1 MAARRNR
8 KGRRRNRGRF
18 GGLYKLLSIL
28 IIFAA
33 ILAGCVVFF
42 RVNTMVVEGNSRY
55 TSDEIIIA
63 SGVQQGDN
71 LFTLNKSQMVSR
83 ILTRLPYV
91 DDLSIERKLPDTLIF
106 YVTESTPVAWI
117 ESGGTCWLL
126 DHRCKIL
133 EAGDSSLVQGLPE
146 VLGLTPT
153 DATVGNRLTVDPEEQ
168 NKLDRLREFLAAI
181 GNRQMT
187 GSLTSFIDLS
197 SDNEIRFGYGD
208 NLTVIF
214 PLNGDFDQETYEL
227 KRALES
233 MDERGIPRTGTL
245 DQNYEG
251 RESHLLP
258 ERWLPDQLT
267 GTSQAE
273 TGADPETEA
282 GAETS
287 APPQA
292 SMTPQGE
299 DDGTN
304 EEPTE

>member
-18 GGLYKLLSIL
+18 GFLYKLLSTL

-42 RVNTMVVEGNSRY
+42 RVNTMMVDGNSRY
-55 TSDEIIIA
+55 TSEEIIAA

-71 LFTLNKSQMVSR
+71 LFTLNKGKMVSQ

-91 DDLSIERKLPDTLIF
+91 DDLSINRKLPDTLIF
-106 YVTESTPVAWI
+106 QVTESTPVAWI
-117 ESGGTCWLL
+117 ESEGTCWLL

-133 EAGDSSLVQGLPE
+133 EAGDSSITEGLPE
-146 VLGLTPT
+146 VLGLTPV
-153 DATVGNRLTVDPEEQ
+153 DATVGNRLTVNPEEQ
-168 NKLDRLREFLAAI
+168 NKLDRLREFFTAI
-181 GNRQMT
+181 AGRQMT

-197 SDNEIRFGYGD
+197 SENEIRFGYGE

-214 PLNGDFDQETYEL
+214 PLNGDYDQETYEL

-251 RESHLLP
+251 RETHLLP
-258 ERWLPDQLT
+258 ERWMPGQTTEEPTQTDD
-267 GTSQAE
+267 S
-273 TGADPETEA
+273 ETESTA
-282 GAETS
+282 TPEVS
-287 APPQA
+287 Q
-292 SMTPQGE
+292 TPQGE
-299 DDGTN
+299 ETN
-304 EEPTE
+304 EE

>member
-18 GGLYKLLSIL
+18 GFLYKLLSTL

-33 ILAGCVVFF
+33 ILMGCVVFF

-55 TSDEIIIA
+55 PSEEIIAA

-71 LFTLNKSQMVSR
+71 LFTLNKSKMVSQ

-106 YVTESTPVAWI
+106 YVTESVPVAWI
-117 ESGGTCWLL
+117 ESDGTYWLL

-133 EAGDSSLVQGLPE
+133 EAGDSSLTEGLPE
-146 VLGLTPT
+146 VLGLTPV
-153 DATVGNRLTVDPEEQ
+153 DATVGNRLTVSPEEQ
-168 NKLDRLREFLAAI
+168 NKLDRLREFFAAI
-181 GNRQMT
+181 AGRQMT

-197 SDNEIRFGYGD
+197 SENEIRFGYGD

-251 RESHLLP
+251 RETHLLP
-258 ERWLPDQLT
+258 ERWLPGQPVEEPDQT
-267 GTSQAE
+267 DTDS
-273 TGADPETEA
+273 ETE
-282 GAETS
+282 ETA
-287 APPQA
+287 APEVSQP
-292 SMTPQGE
+292 PQGE
-299 DDGTN
+299 DAN
-304 EEPTE
+304 E

>member
-1 MAARRNR
+1 MAARRKR

-18 GGLYKLLSIL
+18 GFLYKLLSTL

-55 TSDEIIIA
+55 AAEEIIAA

-91 DDLSIERKLPDTLIF
+91 DDLSVDRKLPDTLIF
-106 YVTESTPVAWI
+106 HVTESTPVAWI
-117 ESGGTCWLL
+117 GSGGTCWLL

-133 EAGDSSLVQGLPE
+133 EAGDSSLTQGRPE
-146 VLGLTPT
+146 VLGLTPV

-168 NKLDRLREFLAAI
+168 TKLDRLREFLAAI
-181 GNRQMT
+181 ENRQMT

-197 SDNEIRFGYGD
+197 SENEIRFGYGE

-267 GTSQAE
+267 GAAQEE
-273 TGADPETEA
+273 TDPAPETETGTEA
-282 GAETS
+282 T

-304 EEPTE
+304 EETTE

>member
-18 GGLYKLLSIL
+18 GFLYKLLSTL

-55 TSDEIIIA
+55 TAEEIIAA

-71 LFTLNKSQMVSR
+71 LFTLNKSKMVSQ

-91 DDLSIERKLPDTLIF
+91 DDLSINRRLPDTLIF
-106 YVTESTPVAWI
+106 YVTESVPVAWI
-117 ESGGTCWLL
+117 ESEGTCWLL

-133 EAGDSSLVQGLPE
+133 EAGDSSITQGLPE
-146 VLGLTPT
+146 VMGLTPV
-153 DATVGNRLTVDPEEQ
+153 DATVGNRLTVNPEEQ
-168 NKLDRLREFLAAI
+168 NKLDRLREFFTAI
-181 GNRQMT
+181 AGRQMT

-197 SDNEIRFGYGD
+197 SENEIRFGYGD
-208 NLTVIF
+208 NMTVIF
-214 PLNGDFDQETYEL
+214 PLNGDYDQETYEL

-251 RESHLLP
+251 RETHLLP
-258 ERWLPDQLT
+258 ERWMPGQTTEEPTQTNDSEVEST
-267 GTSQAE
+267 ATPEVSQ
-273 TGADPETEA
+273 
-282 GAETS
+282 
-287 APPQA
+287 
-292 SMTPQGE
+292 TPQGE
-299 DDGTN
+299 EVN
-304 EEPTE
+304 EDERT

>member
-18 GGLYKLLSIL
+18 GFLYKLLSTL

-42 RVNTMVVEGNSRY
+42 RVNTMVVEGNNRY
-55 TSDEIIIA
+55 TAEEIIAA

-71 LFTLNKSQMVSR
+71 LFTLNKSKMVSQ

-91 DDLSIERKLPDTLIF
+91 DDLSINRKLPDTLIF
-106 YVTESTPVAWI
+106 YVTESVPVAWI
-117 ESGGTCWLL
+117 ESGGTYWLL

-133 EAGDSSLVQGLPE
+133 EAGDSSITQGLPE
-146 VLGLTPT
+146 VIGLTPV
-153 DATVGNRLTVDPEEQ
+153 DATVGNRLTVNPEEQ
-168 NKLDRLREFLAAI
+168 NKLDRLREFFAAI
-181 GNRQMT
+181 AGRQMT

-197 SDNEIRFGYGD
+197 SENEIRFGYGD

-214 PLNGDFDQETYEL
+214 PLNGDYDQETYEL

-251 RESHLLP
+251 RETHLLP
-258 ERWLPDQLT
+258 ERWMP
-267 GTSQAE
+267 GQAVE
-273 TGADPETEA
+273 E
-282 GAETS
+282 
-287 APPQA
+287 PPQTDDSA
-292 SMTPQGE
+292 TESTATPEVSQTPQGE
-299 DDGTN
+299 ETN
-304 EEPTE
+304 ED

>member
-1 MAARRNR
+1 MAARRSR

-18 GGLYKLLSIL
+18 GGLYKLLSFL

-33 ILAGCVVFF
+33 IFMGCVVFF

-55 TSDEIIIA
+55 TSEEIVAA

-71 LFTLNKSQMVSR
+71 LFTLNKSQIVSR

-91 DDLSIERKLPDTLIF
+91 DDLSIQRKLPDTLIF
-106 YVTESTPVAWI
+106 YVTESTPVAWL

-133 EAGDSSLVQGLPE
+133 EAGDSSITEGLPE
-146 VLGLTPT
+146 VLGLTPS
-153 DATVGNRLTVDPEEQ
+153 DPSVGSRLTVDPEQQ
-168 NKLDRLREFLAAI
+168 NKLDRLREFFAAI
-181 GNRQMT
+181 AQRQMT

-197 SDNEIRFGYGD
+197 SENEIRFGYGE

-214 PLNGDFDQETYEL
+214 PLNGDMEQETYEL

-251 RESHLLP
+251 RVTHLLP
-258 ERWLPDQLT
+258 ERWLPGQ
-267 GTSQAE
+267 
-273 TGADPETEA
+273 ADPDEEEQLPEETETPA
-282 GAETS
+282 
-287 APPQA
+287 A
-292 SMTPQGE
+292 SESPQGE
-299 DDGTN
+299 NNGN
-304 EEPTE
+304 ET

>member
-18 GGLYKLLSIL
+18 GFLYKLLSTL

-33 ILAGCVVFF
+33 ILMGCVVFF

-55 TSDEIIIA
+55 PAEEIIAA

-71 LFTLNKSQMVSR
+71 LFTLNKSKMVSQ

-106 YVTESTPVAWI
+106 YVTESVPVAWI
-117 ESGGTCWLL
+117 ESDGTYWLL

-133 EAGDSSLVQGLPE
+133 EAGDSSLTEGLPE
-146 VLGLTPT
+146 VLGLTPV
-153 DATVGNRLTVDPEEQ
+153 DATVGNRLTVSPEEQ
-168 NKLDRLREFLAAI
+168 NKLDRLREFFTAI
-181 GNRQMT
+181 AGRQMT

-197 SDNEIRFGYGD
+197 SENEIRFGYGD

-214 PLNGDFDQETYEL
+214 PLNGNYEQETYEL

-251 RESHLLP
+251 RETHLLP
-258 ERWLPDQLT
+258 ERWLPGQTVEEPAQTDT
-267 GTSQAE
+267 DS
-273 TGADPETEA
+273 ETE
-282 GAETS
+282 ETA
-287 APPQA
+287 APEVSQ
-292 SMTPQGE
+292 TPQGE
-299 DDGTN
+299 DAN
-304 EEPTE
+304 E

>member
-18 GGLYKLLSIL
+18 GFLYKLLSTL

-33 ILAGCVVFF
+33 ILMGCVVFF

-55 TSDEIIIA
+55 PSEEIIAA

-71 LFTLNKSQMVSR
+71 LFTLNKSKMVSQ

-91 DDLSIERKLPDTLIF
+91 DDLSIERKLPDTLLF
-106 YVTESTPVAWI
+106 YVTESVPVAWI
-117 ESGGTCWLL
+117 DSDGTYWLL

-133 EAGDSSLVQGLPE
+133 EAGDSSLTEGLPE
-146 VLGLTPT
+146 VLGLTPV
-153 DATVGNRLTVDPEEQ
+153 DATVGSRLTVNPEEQ
-168 NKLDRLREFLAAI
+168 NKLDRLREFFAAI
-181 GNRQMT
+181 AGRQMT

-197 SDNEIRFGYGD
+197 SENEIRFGYGE

-214 PLNGDFDQETYEL
+214 PLNGDYDQETYEL

-251 RESHLLP
+251 RETHLLP
-258 ERWLPDQLT
+258 ERWLP
-267 GTSQAE
+267 GQAAE
-273 TGADPETEA
+273 EPEQTDTDSETE
-282 GAETS
+282 ETA
-287 APPQA
+287 APEVSQ
-292 SMTPQGE
+292 TPQGE
-299 DDGTN
+299 DAN
-304 EEPTE
+304 E

>member
-18 GGLYKLLSIL
+18 GFLYKLLSTL

-33 ILAGCVVFF
+33 ILIGCVVFF

-55 TSDEIIIA
+55 SSEEIIIA
-63 SGVQQGDN
+63 SGVEQGDN
-71 LFTLNKSQMVSR
+71 LFMLNKGQMVSQ

-91 DDLSIERKLPDTLIF
+91 DDLSIDRKLPDTLIF
-106 YVTESTPVAWI
+106 HVTESTAIAWI
-117 ESGGTCWLL
+117 ESRGSCWLL

-133 EAGDSSLVQGLPE
+133 EAGDSSLAEGLPR
-146 VLGLTPT
+146 VIGLTPL
-153 DATVGNRLTVDPEEQ
+153 DATVGNRLTVAPEEQ
-168 NKLDRLREFLAAI
+168 NKVERLREFLAAI
-181 GNRQMT
+181 ANRQMT

-197 SDNEIRFGYGD
+197 SENEIRFGYGE

-258 ERWLPDQLT
+258 ERWLPSQIT
-267 GTSQAE
+267 VGTEQEPASE
-273 TGADPETEA
+273 EDGTEV
-282 GAETS
+282 S

-292 SMTPQGE
+292 SQTPQGE
-299 DDGTN
+299 GNDAN
-304 EEPTE
+304 E

>member
-18 GGLYKLLSIL
+18 GFLYKLLSIL

-42 RVNTMVVEGNSRY
+42 RVNTMMVEGNSRY
-55 TSDEIIIA
+55 TAEEVIAA
-63 SGVQQGDN
+63 SGVEQGDN
-71 LFTLNKSQMVSR
+71 LFALNKSQMVSR

-91 DDLSIERKLPDTLIF
+91 DDLSIDRKLPDTLIF
-106 YVTESTPVAWI
+106 HVTESTPVAWV

-133 EAGDSSLVQGLPE
+133 EAGDSSLTQGLSQ
-146 VLGLTPT
+146 VLGLTPV
-153 DATVGNRLTVDPEEQ
+153 DPSVGSRLTVDPEEQ
-168 NKLDRLREFLAAI
+168 NKLDRLRSFFAAI
-181 GNRQMT
+181 AGRQMT

-197 SDNEIRFGYGD
+197 SENELCFGYGE

-214 PLNGDFDQETYEL
+214 PLNGDYDQETYEL

-251 RESHLLP
+251 RETHLLP
-258 ERWLPDQLT
+258 ERWLPGGMETPQTDG
-267 GTSQAE
+267 GTEAAE
-273 TGADPETEA
+273 TPEAT
-282 GAETS
+282 
-287 APPQA
+287 QI
-292 SMTPQGE
+292 PQGE
-299 DDGTN
+299 
-304 EEPTE
+304 EETDE